1 MYFEEVSGEVQQ
13 SRRSFSEN
21 VRDNFGNSVCEE
33 LYDRLDRD
41 LETADRIS
49 GAADIREGIIK
60 TLLTELRVI
69 L

>member
-1 MYFEEVSGEVQQ
+1 MYFEEVSSEVQQ

-21 VRDNFGNSVCEE
+21 VRDSFGSSVCEE
-33 LYDRLDRD
+33 LYDRLNGD
-41 LETADRIS
+41 LEAADRIS
-49 GAADIREGIIK
+49 SAADIREGIIK